1 MYMEALTCIYIYIQA
16 YIHTFISHT
25 APVRQELAVFALSPS
40 LIAKL
45 DHTTAHAHD
54 DSIK

>member
-25 APVRQELAVFALSPS
+25 APVRQGLAVFALSPS